1 MSASSTRL
9 DWDDLRLVLAVAE
22 IGTIS
27 GAAEALRISHP
38 TLSRRLK
45 RMEERLGTRL
55 FERTPSLCRPTE
67 AGSEVRDLAERM
79 RAEIA
84 VLETRVAGRD
94 LRPEGV
100 VRLTAPDAVSD
111 YLLPDMLAEICRATL
126 GDDAYFFYDQ
136 YVVKGADK
144 GMPFSW
150 HQDSGYVV
158 GNGGPVDHKPYL
170 TCWCALDDTTVA
182 NGTVRIMPFSQAPET
197 RDGIVPHLRQPGS
210 NDLVGYTGDGEG
222 VTLEVPAGS
231 IVAFSSL
238 ALHATGSNSTPN
250 MRRVY
255 LAQYSPEPILNPGTR
270 HLRRNAIAFLRGG
283 TQVTF
288 N

>member
-1 MSASSTRL
+1 MELDQTIADQARSFAS
-9 DWDDLRLVLAVAE
+9 DGYAVFPAVLAGGLLDLLRAQCDHFVARE
-22 IGTIS
+22 DARMDEAGVDRLGLS
-27 GAAEALRISHP
+27 HRGKRYFANECQREQPALR
-38 TLSRRLK
+38 
-45 RMEERLGTRL
+45 EVL
-55 FERTPSLCRPTE
+55 FSPVM
-67 AGSEVRDLAERM
+67 AA
-79 RAEIA
+79 
-84 VLETRVAGRD
+84 
-94 LRPEGV
+94 
-100 VRLTAPDAVSD
+100 
-111 YLLPDMLAEICRATL
+111 ICRATL
-126 GDDAYFFYDQ
+126 GPDAYFFFDQ
-136 YVVKGADK
+136 YVVKGPDR
-144 GMPFSW
+144 GMAFSW

-158 GNGGPVDHKPYL
+158 GNGGPADHKPYL
-170 TCWCALDDTTVA
+170 TCWCTLDDTTVA

-197 RDGIVPHLRQPGS
+197 RDGIVPHIRQPGS

-255 LAQYSPEPILNPGTR
+255 LAQYSPEPILNPGTN

-283 TQVTF
+283 SQVTF